1 MLLKYDLEG
10 NDILVF
16 PSAKRLAF
24 YGSHP
29 FILLFNRRKNMT
41 RIDLTPFYRSAIGF
55 DRMANLVDNLF
66 QTPETGNTNFPPY
79 NIEKIGETD
88 YRITMA
94 VAGFAEADL
103 DVTIHEGTLIVTGHA
118 NQETLDEDK
127 TFLYRGIAGRQFER
141 RFQLADFIEIK
152 SASLKNGLL
161 HIDLKREVPEKLKP
175 RKINIGNHQTLEE
188 NIH

>member
-1 MLLKYDLEG
+1 
-10 NDILVF
+10 
-16 PSAKRLAF
+16 
-24 YGSHP
+24 
-29 FILLFNRRKNMT
+29 MT

-66 QTPETGNTNFPPY
+66 HTSEAGNTNFPPY

-94 VAGFAEADL
+94 VAGFGENEL
-103 DVTIHEGTLIVTGHA
+103 DVTIHDGTLIITGRSE
-118 NQETLDEDK
+118 QEAVDDDK

-152 SASLKNGLL
+152 SANLNKGLL
-161 HIDLKREVPEKLKP
+161 HINLKREIPEKMKP
-175 RKINIGNHQTLEE
+175 RKISIDSQNTIEKKVH
-188 NIH
+188 

>member
-1 MLLKYDLEG
+1 MLLKWILEENDLQ
-10 NDILVF
+10 VF
-16 PSAKRLAF
+16 SSAKRLASK
-24 YGSHP
+24 GSHF
-29 FILLFNRRKNMT
+29 FILLIIRRNNMT

-66 QTPETGNTNFPPY
+66 QSPETSNTNFPPY

-88 YRITMA
+88 YRISMA

-103 DVTIHEGTLIVTGHA
+103 DVTIHEGTLIITGHA
-118 NQETLDEDK
+118 NQETLDEEK

-152 SASLKNGLL
+152 SAGLKNGLL
-161 HIDLKREVPEKLKP
+161 HIDLKREVPEKMKP
-175 RKINIGNHQTLEE
+175 RKINIVNRQTLEE
-188 NIH
+188 NIQ

>member
-1 MLLKYDLEG
+1 
-10 NDILVF
+10 
-16 PSAKRLAF
+16 
-24 YGSHP
+24 
-29 FILLFNRRKNMT
+29 MT

-66 QTPETGNTNFPPY
+66 QTPESGNANFPPY

-88 YRITMA
+88 YRISMA
-94 VAGFAEADL
+94 VAGFSEADL
-103 DVTIHEGTLIVTGHA
+103 DVTIHEGTLLVKGHA
-118 NQETLDEDK
+118 NQDEFDKET

-152 SASLKNGLL
+152 SANLKNGLL
-161 HIDLKREVPEKLKP
+161 HIDLKREVPEKMKP
-175 RKINIGNHQTLEE
+175 RKINIGSQQKLEE

>member
-1 MLLKYDLEG
+1 
-10 NDILVF
+10 
-16 PSAKRLAF
+16 
-24 YGSHP
+24 
-29 FILLFNRRKNMT
+29 MT

-66 QTPETGNTNFPPY
+66 HTSEAGNTNFPPY

-94 VAGFAEADL
+94 VAGFGESEL
-103 DVTIHEGTLIVTGHA
+103 DVTIHDGTLIITGRSE
-118 NQETLDEDK
+118 QEAVDDDK

-152 SASLKNGLL
+152 SASLNKGLL
-161 HIDLKREVPEKLKP
+161 HINLKREIPEKMKP
-175 RKINIGNHQTLEE
+175 RKISIDSQNAVEKKVH
-188 NIH
+188 